1 MIKATMIPAMMHNAY
16 ARSGNAPMY
25 QMFVLGL
32 GMDRT
37 ACAHEA
43 VTTVSP

>member
-1 MIKATMIPAMMHNAY
+1 MIRATMIPAMMHNAY

-25 QMFVLGL
+25 QIFLLGL
-32 GMDRT
+32 GMERT
-37 ACAHEA
+37 LYADMT